1 MRFRP
6 IRVKFPPMDSPLRPG
21 HEGEMTQSFPLS
33 PNMRDRIS
41 EAADQ
46 YERLAADLRRVL
58 ADGYPEPDDS
68 MPLMDNFTVTTRTVP
83 CLRGTAVGHP
93 TLVATEPTTT
103 SAIALLSLP
112 AGLVR
117 TQSRWYRLGQ
127 RLAQDDLPVI
137 ALGLDRGA

>member
-1 MRFRP
+1 
-6 IRVKFPPMDSPLRPG
+6 
-21 HEGEMTQSFPLS
+21 MTQSFPLS